1 MLEPR
6 SLCLYARQDT
16 IRILRDCSVRFA
28 IEGAVFSEIACTGT
42 KDDIPLLNLVHF
54 IELEFETV
62 ERLEGSM
69 DMLDRP

>member
-16 IRILRDCSVRFA
+16 IRILQNCSVRFA
-28 IEGAVFSEIACTGT
+28 IECAVFSEIACTGT

-54 IELEFETV
+54 IELEFETA

-69 DMLDRP
+69 NMLDRP